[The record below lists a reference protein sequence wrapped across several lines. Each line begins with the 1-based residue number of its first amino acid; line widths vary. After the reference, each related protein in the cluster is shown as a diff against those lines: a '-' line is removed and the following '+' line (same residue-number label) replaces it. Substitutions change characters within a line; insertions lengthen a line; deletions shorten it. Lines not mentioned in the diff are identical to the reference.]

1 MSGLPIRWTETT
13 ISEITNYVQR
23 GKGPKYSEV
32 LNSFAVVNQKAI
44 RWFGIQEEYLKYVD
58 EATWDS
64 YTEERFIRS
73 GDILWNSTGTGTIGR
88 ACLLDEIQAA
98 KAKVVDSHVTIL
110 RTNSAAEPRYLFYWI
125 RSPKIQFDI
134 ESLSTGTTNQ
144 VELSKTKVLETR
156 IPLAPIN
163 EQIRIAD
170 KLDSILAKVDRAQAR
185 LDKIPGIL
193 KRLRQSVLAAATSG
207 DLTREWR
214 EENNL
219 EISFKDYIFDDLLV
233 ELRNGLSTKPKE
245 DNTGTPILRIS
256 AVRSMSVNQDDI
268 RFLEITKNDLM
279 KYKLKVDDLLFTR
292 YNGSL
297 DFVGV
302 CGLIRNLEHDNLV
315 YPDKLIRARLNDQ
328 AIPAYIE
335 ILFSSPQMREL
346 VTGCVKTT
354 SGQKGISGKDLKE
367 LPLQLPSIEEQKA
380 VIGLVSE
387 LFSRADN
394 FEKQYTTAK
403 DRLNC
408 LSQSV
413 LAKAFRG
420 ELVTQNPNDEP
431 VSELLKRIKS
441 IESKTKLKKKALP
454 KSNAITKTREKIAEQ
469 SIADI
474 SIELL
479 EKHVLDLDAEK
490 YAVRDNFRN
499 SFQTEINKAQNML
512 VNALFTVEQFRS
524 IIDFKGNYE
533 ELKALIMNLLKGIP
547 NISEPLLTIES
558 RDDKSGDYLMRLV
571 KQK

>member
-1 MSGLPIRWTETT
+1 VNGLPKGWVSFECGATFEQ
-13 ISEITNYVQR
+13 ISSSNIKVKTKDTKPEGKFPVIDQGAQFVAGYVDNEDCVISIERPVCIFGDHTRIVKWVDFNFVPGADGTKILVPKSYLHERFFYYQLRNIEVKDR
-23 GKGPKYSEV
+23 GYSRH
-32 LNSFAVVNQKAI
+32 FK
-44 RWFGIQEEYLKYVD
+44 YLK
-58 EATWDS
+58 EAH
-64 YTEERFIRS
+64 F
-73 GDILWNSTGTGTIGR
+73 
-88 ACLLDEIQAA
+88 
-98 KAKVVDSHVTIL
+98 
-110 RTNSAAEPRYLFYWI
+110 
-125 RSPKIQFDI
+125 KIA
-134 ESLSTGTTNQ
+134 
-144 VELSKTKVLETR
+144 
-156 IPLAPIN
+156 PLN